1 MKKLLV
7 FIFLA
12 VMGICVAVSAT
23 AKTDGIVRIHIRASS
38 DSQEDQDIKFKVRDG
53 INEYLAPKLKT
64 AKTKKEAEAIITES
78 LTDIR
83 RIGEEIANC
92 EVSAELKEEEFPQK
106 TYGNKTYPAG
116 KYTALIVSVG
126 EGKGRNWWCVA
137 FPPMCY
143 TTEKSEKGEKREYR
157 SLIYDLLERIGLI

>member
-7 FIFLA
+7 FIVLA
-12 VMGICVAVSAT
+12 VIGVSIAVSAKG
-23 AKTDGIVRIHIRASS
+23 KTDSIVRIHIRASS
-38 DSQEDQDIKFKVRDG
+38 DLQEDQDIKIKVRDG
-53 INEYLAPKLKT
+53 INEYLAPKLKN
-64 AKTKKEAEAIITES
+64 AKTKKEAEEIISNS
-78 LTDIR
+78 LTDIE

-143 TTEKSEKGEKREYR
+143 TTDNSENGEKREYR
-157 SLIYDLLERIGLI
+157 SFIYDLLERIGLI